1 MARKISGGLVGQPSV
16 GAINVAPTAV
26 MTAAPDQNITISP
39 VGNAAVLVTNNMQ
52 LNAQNDLRFAD
63 ADSSNWVAFQAP
75 TTVTSNVIWTLPSID
90 GTNTQALTTNG
101 SGVLSW
107 ATNTVTI
114 SDELIDSGTNYV
126 AFTSATSGAITTAN
140 VSSTKLQYQ
149 PSTGTLTSTV
159 LSSTGNTT
167 VGGNLQVTGTV
178 SATFPLYL
186 NTQSIDAD
194 YTIAAQTNAVSAGPI
209 EIEDGITVTVN
220 GNWSVV

>member
-26 MTAAPDQNITISP
+26 MTAATNQNITISP
-39 VGNAAVLVTNNMQ
+39 VGDAAVLVTNNMQ

-75 TTVTSNVIWTLPSID
+75 TTVTSNVTWTLPSTD

-126 AFTSATSGAITTAN
+126 AFTSATSGAITTAR

-159 LSSTGNTT
+159 LSSTGNTA
-167 VGGNLQVTGTV
+167 VGGDLQVTGTV
-178 SATFPLYL
+178 SATFPMYL
-186 NTQSIDAD
+186 NTTTIST
-194 YTIAAQTNAVSAGPI
+194 YTIPSGTNAMSAGPI
-209 EIEDGITVTVN
+209 TIAAGQTVTVN
-220 GNWSVV
+220 GDWSVV